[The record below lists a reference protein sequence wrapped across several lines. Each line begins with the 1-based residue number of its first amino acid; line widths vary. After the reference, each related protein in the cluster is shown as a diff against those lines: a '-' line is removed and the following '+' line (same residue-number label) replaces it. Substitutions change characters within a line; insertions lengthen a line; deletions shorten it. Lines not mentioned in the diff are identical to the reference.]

1 MALLR
6 DFPYNNVIV
15 CVGTIMA
22 PELGGSGGCIMY
34 CKLGSMS
41 YVCIFTPTMFS
52 FFRLRGTN

>member
-1 MALLR
+1 
-6 DFPYNNVIV
+6 
-15 CVGTIMA
+15 MA

-52 FFRLRGTN
+52 FFAAVRRLRGTNYDVYGGDPTLGRN